1 MDHNTS
7 ENKPMNNNRRK
18 ILIVDDIP
26 ANIQILGNI
35 LSTENYQIAYAQSGK
50 QALSVI
56 GHQKLDLILLDIMMP
71 YMDGFEVCKV
81 LKSQKDTAEIP
92 IIFLTA
98 KADMDSIVK
107 GFEVGGQDY
116 ITKPFNSA
124 ELLARVNTHILIH
137 EQKLKLKEMNENL
150 ETKVQERTRELEMAY
165 KRLDQLEKAKTD
177 FLSIIS
183 HELRTPLNGL
193 TGLSSLLSK
202 TELNDE
208 QKEYIHYLK
217 EVSGRLAKFSE
228 LALLITSLQVQ
239 KYEADLIPTA
249 VKFLLE
255 SAAGS
260 FEKNYPKQGLMLTN
274 VEKEIMISA
283 APDLILKSLEFILD
297 NARNHNRKGAIELRA
312 SADENQVEI
321 SCFDN
326 GPGFDK
332 ESLEHPFE
340 LFYNGDFAHVQGTGL
355 SLAAIKLIMDL
366 HGGEMEIENRDA
378 GGACVRMKFKKI

>member
-1 MDHNTS
+1 
-7 ENKPMNNNRRK
+7 MNHHRK

-35 LSTENYQIAYAQSGK
+35 LSTQNFQIAYAQSGK
-50 QALSVI
+50 QALSVVK
-56 GHQKLDLILLDIMMP
+56 HQKLDLILLDIMMP
-71 YMDGFEVCKV
+71 SMDGFEVCKV
-81 LKSQKDTAEIP
+81 LKSQKETAEIP

-98 KADMDSIVK
+98 KADMESIVK
-107 GFEVGGQDY
+107 GFEMGGQDY

-137 EQKLKLKEMNENL
+137 EQKKKLEELNENL
-150 ETKVQERTRELEMAY
+150 ETKVRERTQELESAY
-165 KRLDQLEKAKTD
+165 KRLDHLEKAKTD

-193 TGLSSLLSK
+193 TGLSTLLSQ

-208 QKEYIHYLK
+208 QREYIQYLK
-217 EVSGRLAKFSE
+217 EVSQRLAKFSE
-228 LALLITSLQVQ
+228 LALIITSLQVQ

-255 SAAGS
+255 SAAET
-260 FEKNYPKQGLMLTN
+260 FKKNYKKQNLKLTN
-274 VEKEIMISA
+274 VDKGIMISA
-283 APDLILKSLEFILD
+283 APDLIRKSLEFVLD
-297 NARNHNRKGAIELRA
+297 NATNHNLNEEIELSA
-312 SADENQVEI
+312 SADVNSVEI
-321 SCFDN
+321 CCLDN

-332 ESLEHPFE
+332 EALEHPFE

-355 SLAAIKLIMDL
+355 SLAAVKLIMDL
-366 HGGEMEIENRDA
+366 HGGSLQIENRKT
-378 GGACVRMKFKKI
+378 GGACVRLTFKRI

>member
-1 MDHNTS
+1 MKNT
-7 ENKPMNNNRRK
+7 NRK

-35 LSTENYQIAYAQSGK
+35 LSTQNFQIAYAQSGK

-56 GHQKLDLILLDIMMP
+56 KHQKLDLILLDIMMP
-71 YMDGFEVCKV
+71 SMDGFEVCQI
-81 LKSQKDTAEIP
+81 LKSQKETAEIP

-124 ELLARVNTHILIH
+124 ELLARVNTHILIY
-137 EQKLKLKEMNENL
+137 EQRKKLKELNENL
-150 ETKVQERTRELEMAY
+150 EGIVKERTQELESAY
-165 KRLDQLEKAKTD
+165 NRLDHLEKAKTD

-193 TGLSSLLSK
+193 TGLSTLLSQ
-202 TELNDE
+202 TELSSE
-208 QKEYIHYLK
+208 QREYIQYLK

-228 LALLITSLQVQ
+228 IALLITSLQVQ

-249 VKFLLE
+249 VKYLME
-255 SAAGS
+255 SAAEK
-260 FEKNYPKQGLMLTN
+260 FEKNTGQKLRLTN
-274 VEKEIMISA
+274 VDKDVMIPA
-283 APDLILKSLEFILD
+283 APDLIKKSLEFVLD
-297 NARNHNRKGAIELRA
+297 NAKNHNNNGEIELIA
-312 SADENQVEI
+312 NAVKESVEI
-321 SCFDN
+321 LCHDN
-326 GPGFDK
+326 GSGFDQ
-332 ESLEHPFE
+332 EALDHPFE

-355 SLAAIKLIMDL
+355 SLVAVKLIMDL
-366 HGGEMEIENRDA
+366 HGGDIKIENRKN
-378 GGACVRMKFKKI
+378 GGASVRLKFKRL